1 MTKSEIIS
9 RLSSLPGDIGFY
21 CKDLVS
27 GESFGYREN
36 DMFQAASVIKLP
48 IYAVVMKLW
57 AEGRLDLYEK
67 LLCRDEDKLPPCG
80 ALYFFTGDVE
90 VDINTLCGLMIT
102 ISDNTATNLLI
113 NHLGLDFLN
122 EQFKEIGL
130 KDTHLER
137 LLFDAEGSA
146 RGLENRIVPA
156 EMGDLLERIYRHSF
170 INEEVSC
177 RMEKVL
183 LEQQINHKIPGYLP
197 EGTPVAHKTG
207 EDDGIT
213 NDVGV
218 VYGENP
224 FVICFASNFTH
235 VPSAEIALREISL
248 ALM

>member
-1 MTKSEIIS
+1 MTKDEILS
-9 RLSSLPGDIGFY
+9 RLASLPGDIGFFY
-21 CKDLVS
+21 KNLS
-27 GESFGYREN
+27 TGESFGYRER
-36 DMFQAASVIKLP
+36 DMFQSASVIKLP

-67 LLCRDEDKLPPCG
+67 LLCREEDKRPPCG

-113 NHLGLDFLN
+113 NRLGLDFLN
-122 EQFKEIGL
+122 EQLKEIGL

-146 RGLENRIVPA
+146 KGLENRIVPA
-156 EMGDLLERIYRHSF
+156 EMGELLERIYRHSF
-170 INEEVSC
+170 INEEVSA
-177 RMEKVL
+177 RMEKLL

-213 NDVGV
+213 NDVAV
-218 VYGENP
+218 VYSENP
-224 FVICFASNFTH
+224 CVICFASNFTD
-235 VPSAEIALREISL
+235 VPAAERAIREISL
-248 ALM
+248 ALI